1 MGQYWSSWS
10 EHGLDHKEDKL
21 AVEPPIK
28 WTNEMVMDWLSKH
41 GFDDYKKHFIGVNGS
56 MLQSLTK
63 DTLVDEMNIPT
74 GVAIKLMREV
84 DRLFVHTVGSSGSP
98 NYNNH
103 NNNNNNT
110 ATSHLNHPN
119 NNNNSQNSNLQT
131 NASNKSIISIS
142 TTTTSSSSSVNDQ
155 ISIQQD
161 DEEAIKKCLI
171 KLDKLKGL
179 QNLSEKQKRDKAKN
193 LVIKH
198 HLLNSY
204 LNKDFVATK
213 RTITELIN
221 DSPVPSSS
229 STRHNSVSSSSSS
242 SIGSIIPSSKAP
254 TIMIA
259 SENVEIHDT
268 GAVNDDEDKKDLQ
281 KVANE
286 ISDLQTNKNYVIKDE
301 EFLKVKLVIVELHR
315 TAAQR
320 NFRKFLSPVLD
331 TFNVVP
337 QFGLFHSALVV
348 GPWYLEWNDSSLIV
362 PRKCYSG
369 AAVLAAD
376 VDRSFKG
383 PQVGEAL
390 EKISNIICN
399 WNANMM
405 YSQQKANCQ
414 HFVDEICLALGIE
427 LKFKGALG
435 DYCEKL
441 RTFGSCELNYSIPK
455 ELKEKCEFTK
465 ETWKFTSHS
474 QLDDFVHT
482 ICKKDPL
489 YFEKRQDDWSLLKS
503 FDRAFWLRYYKNKKS
518 DDFKPCS
525 NGCPFSDPATS
536 GSIMENF
543 FTFGSKKR

>member
-1 MGQYWSSWS
+1 MGNWGSWS
-10 EHGLDHKEDKL
+10 EHGLDHKED
-21 AVEPPIK
+21 VEPSK
-28 WTNEMVMDWLSKH
+28 WTNEMVLDWLSKQ
-41 GFDDYKKHFIGVNGS
+41 GFDDYKKHFIGVNGTV
-56 MLQSLTK
+56 LQSLTK

-84 DRLFVHTVGSSGSP
+84 DRLFVVHTTSTGSGSGSGSP
-98 NYNNH
+98 NHHQNAANVQQI
-103 NNNNNNT
+103 
-110 ATSHLNHPN
+110 PN
-119 NNNNSQNSNLQT
+119 QNNSTQNSNLQT
-131 NASNKSIISIS
+131 NASNKSIISTS
-142 TTTTSSSSSVNDQ
+142 TITTSSSSSVNDQ

-229 STRHNSVSSSSSS
+229 PSTRSNSASSSSSYAAS
-242 SIGSIIPSSKAP
+242 AIGAIIPSSKAP
-254 TIMIA
+254 TNMIA
-259 SENVEIHDT
+259 SDNVEIYDT
-268 GAVNDDEDKKDLQ
+268 GSVNDDEDKKDLQ
-281 KVANE
+281 QVASE
-286 ISDLQTNKNYVIKDE
+286 ISELQTNKNYVIKDE
-301 EFLKVKLVIVELHR
+301 EFLKVKLVVVELHR

-390 EKISNIICN
+390 DKISNIICN
-399 WNANMM
+399 WNSNMM

-414 HFVDEICLALGIE
+414 HFVDEICSALGIE

-441 RTFGSCELNYSIPK
+441 RTFGSCELNYTIPK
-455 ELKEKCEFTK
+455 ELKEKCEFTQ
-465 ETWKFTSHS
+465 ETWKFTSHA

-518 DDFKPCS
+518 EDFKPCS

-543 FTFGSKKR
+543 FTFGGKKR